1 MVDTDARRTGAAATM
16 CAADGTQRRD
26 LAFFFLVGLIRAL
39 SDWLRRYFP
48 CRRNRATIEGME
60 SPLNLPAELL
70 RQADAI
76 FAALIANPELLEQ
89 GRAYGLRF
97 GIFRLC
103 LRRAAGSLS

>member
-1 MVDTDARRTGAAATM
+1 
-16 CAADGTQRRD
+16 
-26 LAFFFLVGLIRAL
+26 
-39 SDWLRRYFP
+39 
-48 CRRNRATIEGME
+48 ME

-97 GIFRLC
+97 GISPLGAVLLAGRYGDAGK
-103 LRRAAGSLS
+103 RAAANMVELNY